1 MDGVSDVRDLIA
13 TVLSQTARLGTQAS
27 GSPMTTYIMPVQAV
41 GNSRIDT
48 IQHQVDRLAAQ
59 VHADKGSGMNLTP
72 VSETQTCSVS
82 PKPKWRNDFIDRE
95 LLNIA
100 EGEELLLKFRTD
112 LMPLF
117 PFVLIHEVNFGEL
130 RENSP
135 FLLLCIM
142 TACLE
147 HKPALQQK
155 LELEVRSVISTRI
168 MMNMERDMDILRGLL
183 VHIAW
188 SHYHWRNYHTQ
199 VYMLLQMAMA
209 IVVDL
214 GLDRY
219 DNFRMRHIYD
229 HGEDMDGSQGGQVLY
244 LTPDGQRAFLG
255 CYYLCSKASIF
266 RRQLNMKHTDWVN
279 YCAERLGQR
288 AEYPSDQYIK
298 ALIDIQLLARKA
310 ELEVDDPI
318 HAINKDQLFR
328 SIDVLE
334 NQIEQLFAQNKNYN
348 TWALRLELN
357 AIPAIVLGHALSQRD
372 SHHQHNQHRLLRI
385 ARSAFNIVTAFLAT
399 PASVTPN
406 LPMFSYTSIWYG
418 LLVLSKLSLLSA
430 AAKED
435 SSLEVHSRD
444 IHNLGLAA
452 MQKMETISRGND
464 VWDNCRA
471 VIRSMLSWLEKSRT
485 RSKEI
490 QLLGETLSKQEV
502 GNPDPLPEPVPE
514 DSPLA
519 TVSGVAEDW
528 DATVWHQMLQD
539 LTWIGGIPV
548 EQQSAVHS
556 FQGP

>member
-1 MDGVSDVRDLIA
+1 
-13 TVLSQTARLGTQAS
+13 
-27 GSPMTTYIMPVQAV
+27 
-41 GNSRIDT
+41 
-48 IQHQVDRLAAQ
+48 
-59 VHADKGSGMNLTP
+59 MNLTP
-72 VSETQTCSVS
+72 VSATKSCSVS

-117 PFVLIHEVNFGEL
+117 PFVPIDEANFGKL
-130 RENSP
+130 REKSP

-155 LELEVRSVISTRI
+155 FELEVRSVISTRI

-219 DNFRMRHIYD
+219 DNFRMRHIYG
-229 HGEDMDGSQGGQVLY
+229 HGEDMEGSQGVQVLH

-279 YCAERLGQR
+279 HCAERLGQR

-298 ALIDIQLLARKA
+298 ALIEIQLLARKS
-310 ELEVDDPI
+310 ELEVDYPT
-318 HAINKDQLFR
+318 HAINKDELFR

-334 NQIEQLFAQNKNYN
+334 NQIEQLFLQNKKCN

-372 SHHQHNQHRLLRI
+372 SHHQYNQRRLLRI
-385 ARSAFNIVTAFLAT
+385 ARSAFNIVTVFLAT
-399 PASVTPN
+399 PTSVAPN

-418 LLVLSKLSLLSA
+418 LLVLSKLSLLPDA
-430 AAKED
+430 ATED
-435 SSLEVHSRD
+435 KSLDVHSRD

-452 MQKMETISRGND
+452 MQKMETMSRGND
-464 VWDNCRA
+464 VWDNCLA
-471 VIRSMLSWLEKSRT
+471 VIGSMLSWLEKSRT
-485 RSKEI
+485 RSKEM
-490 QLLGETLSKQEV
+490 QLHEEISDKQEV
-502 GNPDPLPEPVPE
+502 ENTNPLPEPVHE
-514 DSPLA
+514 DSPLVTESA
-519 TVSGVAEDW
+519 VTEDW

-548 EQQSAVHS
+548 EQQLAVHS
-556 FQGP
+556 FNET

>member
-13 TVLSQTARLGTQAS
+13 IVLSQTARSGIQA
-27 GSPMTTYIMPVQAV
+27 
-41 GNSRIDT
+41 
-48 IQHQVDRLAAQ
+48 
-59 VHADKGSGMNLTP
+59 
-72 VSETQTCSVS
+72 SETQTCSVS

-130 RENSP
+130 REKSP

-142 TACLE
+142 SACLE
-147 HKPALQQK
+147 HKPALQQRF
-155 LELEVRSVISTRI
+155 EFEVRSVISTRI

-219 DNFRMRHIYD
+219 DNLRMRHIYD
-229 HGEDMDGSQGGQVLY
+229 HGEDMEGSQREQVLC

-266 RRQLNMKHTDWVN
+266 RRQLNMKYTDWVN
-279 YCAERLGQR
+279 HCAECLGQR

-298 ALIDIQLLARKA
+298 ALIEIQLLARKS
-310 ELEVDDPI
+310 ELELENPA
-318 HAINKDQLFR
+318 HATNNDELFQ

-334 NQIEQLFAQNKNYN
+334 NKIEQLFVQNKKCN

-357 AIPAIVLGHALSQRD
+357 ATPAIVLGHALSQRD
-372 SHHQHNQHRLLRI
+372 RHHQYNQRRLLRI
-385 ARSAFNIVTAFLAT
+385 ARSAFNIVTVFLAT
-399 PASVTPN
+399 PTSVTPN

-418 LLVLSKLSLLSA
+418 LLVLSKLSLLSD

-435 SSLEVHSRD
+435 NSLEVHSRD

-452 MQKMETISRGND
+452 MQKMETISRGKD

-471 VIRSMLSWLEKSRT
+471 VIGSMLSWLEKSRT
-485 RSKEI
+485 KSKEI
-490 QLLGETLSKQEV
+490 QLHKESSRKQEV
-502 GNPDPLPEPVPE
+502 ENPDLLPEPVPE
-514 DSPLA
+514 DSPLV
-519 TVSGVAEDW
+519 TVSAVTEDW

>member
-1 MDGVSDVRDLIA
+1 
-13 TVLSQTARLGTQAS
+13 
-27 GSPMTTYIMPVQAV
+27 
-41 GNSRIDT
+41 
-48 IQHQVDRLAAQ
+48 
-59 VHADKGSGMNLTP
+59 
-72 VSETQTCSVS
+72 
-82 PKPKWRNDFIDRE
+82 
-95 LLNIA
+95 
-100 EGEELLLKFRTD
+100 
-112 LMPLF
+112 MPLF
-117 PFVLIHEVNFGEL
+117 PFVLIHEANFGIL
-130 RENSP
+130 RETSP

-147 HKPALQQK
+147 HKPALQQNF
-155 LELEVRSVISTRI
+155 ELEVRSVISTRI

-229 HGEDMDGSQGGQVLY
+229 HEEDTQGSQEGEILH

-279 YCAERLGQR
+279 YCAECLGQR
-288 AEYPSDQYIK
+288 AEYPSDQCIK
-298 ALIDIQLLARKA
+298 ALIEIQLLARKS
-310 ELEVDDPI
+310 ELEVEDPT
-318 HAINKDQLFR
+318 HTINNDELVQ

-334 NQIEQLFAQNKNYN
+334 DLIEQLLVQNKKCN

-372 SHHQHNQHRLLRI
+372 SHHQYNQHRLLRI
-385 ARSAFNIVTAFLAT
+385 ARSAFNIATVFLAT
-399 PASVTPN
+399 PTSVAPN

-418 LLVLSKLSLLSA
+418 LLVLSKLSLLSDA
-430 AAKED
+430 VTGDKTV
-435 SSLEVHSRD
+435 EVHSRD

-452 MQKMETISRGND
+452 MQKMETMSRGND

-471 VIRSMLSWLEKSRT
+471 VVGSMLSWLEKSRT
-485 RSKEI
+485 RSREV
-490 QLLGETLSKQEV
+490 QVHEEQSRKQEV
-502 GNPDPLPEPVPE
+502 ENPDPLPEAVSE
-514 DSPLA
+514 DSPLVTA
-519 TVSGVAEDW
+519 VTEDW

-548 EQQSAVHS
+548 EQQSAVHL

>member
-1 MDGVSDVRDLIA
+1 MCLPD
-13 TVLSQTARLGTQAS
+13 TVQ
-27 GSPMTTYIMPVQAV
+27 
-41 GNSRIDT
+41 
-48 IQHQVDRLAAQ
+48 
-59 VHADKGSGMNLTP
+59 
-72 VSETQTCSVS
+72 
-82 PKPKWRNDFIDRE
+82 
-95 LLNIA
+95 
-100 EGEELLLKFRTD
+100 
-112 LMPLF
+112 
-117 PFVLIHEVNFGEL
+117 LIH
-130 RENSP
+130 
-135 FLLLCIM
+135 LL
-142 TACLE
+142 T
-147 HKPALQQK
+147 
-155 LELEVRSVISTRI
+155 
-168 MMNMERDMDILRGLL
+168 
-183 VHIAW
+183 
-188 SHYHWRNYHTQ
+188 
-199 VYMLLQMAMA
+199 
-209 IVVDL
+209 
-214 GLDRY
+214 
-219 DNFRMRHIYD
+219 
-229 HGEDMDGSQGGQVLY
+229 
-244 LTPDGQRAFLG
+244 
-255 CYYLCSKASIF
+255 SI
-266 RRQLNMKHTDWVN
+266 
-279 YCAERLGQR
+279 G
-288 AEYPSDQYIK
+288 
-298 ALIDIQLLARKA
+298 
-310 ELEVDDPI
+310 
-318 HAINKDQLFR
+318 
-328 SIDVLE
+328 
-334 NQIEQLFAQNKNYN
+334 
-348 TWALRLELN
+348 ALRLELN